1 MVEII
6 EQQSF
11 TEQRIIDFLTT
22 GYGLEVATLTYI
34 PLGADIDAKVYK
46 AQAEDQSSYFVKLKK
61 GTNHD
66 IGVVLQSLL
75 HDVGIAQIIS
85 PIKTIHG
92 KSTLHIDNF
101 TLIVYPFIE
110 GQDGFSK
117 NLTLDQWVEL
127 GKVLK
132 QIHTFDVPQSIK
144 NHIKKEDYSAVWR
157 NAVKS
162 IYHAIDAQEI
172 VTDEVG
178 LNVIVFIQK
187 HRKTIENLVHHA
199 EQLAQK
205 ITKQFTEFVLCHSDI
220 HAGNVLIAN
229 DGTMYIVDWDQPIMA
244 PKERD
249 LMFIGGG
256 AGNVWNNQ
264 EEEEW
269 FYQGYGKTEINKD
282 ILAYYRYQRIVED
295 IAIYSKQLF
304 LTTEDDKEREVMY
317 QNFID
322 IFKPNGVVDIAFR
335 TDAEF
340 LKHF

>member
-6 EQQSF
+6 EQYSF
-11 TEQRIIDFLTT
+11 TEQRIIDCLNAE
-22 GYGLEVATLTYI
+22 YGIKAVTLTYI

-46 AQAEDQSSYFVKLKK
+46 AQADDQSSYFVKLKK

-75 HDVGIAQIIS
+75 HDAGIAQIIS

-117 NLTLDQWVEL
+117 NLTHDQWVEL

-144 NHIKKEDYSAVWR
+144 NHIKKEDYSAAWR

-178 LNVIVFIQK
+178 LKILIFMQK
-187 HRKTIENLVHHA
+187 HRETIDRLVYNA

-205 ITKQFTEFVLCHSDI
+205 IKKESPEFVLCHSDI
-220 HAGNVLIAN
+220 HAGNVLIAH

-256 AGNVWNNQ
+256 AGNVWNILQ
-264 EEEEW
+264 EEEW

-295 IAIYSKQLF
+295 IAIYSQQLF
-304 LTTEDDKEREVMY
+304 LTTEDGKEREVMY

-322 IFKPNGVVDIAFR
+322 IFKPNGVVDIAFK
-335 TDAEF
+335 TDTKF
-340 LKHF
+340 